1 MADYQFINVS
11 GDEVTEFNSPSHL
24 IGVTAEGK
32 WAKVSFARSK
42 FIVPVDLSVTGDVSV
57 QGKASF
63 ESVDFNGETNFQG
76 TANFNAQTVKS
87 STVIDST
94 QGKSNVMIK
103 PDSIKVSD
111 STGTSVIEFTGSDG
125 KVKAKALEISGSAN
139 VNSILVGGSKGIM
152 ISSSGV
158 ISTGGVANSG
168 IDFNAKKTPALVSPP
183 NSDSNDSTLANT
195 AWVQSLIQSKLSAI
209 SSGGF
214 GAKIISLPS
223 SVRVIDFGG
232 SGDFPTDVLYL
243 TFLGDT
249 GDLPTIT
256 PNDDFIIIYSE
267 TQGGSERTLRMFMG
281 GHHDSHIG
289 GASSHVRVITHED
302 LWLSVK
308 LTFTQ
313 PTTNN

>member
-32 WAKVSFARSK
+32 WAKVPFAGSK
-42 FIVPVDLSVTGDVSV
+42 FIVPVDLSVTGNVSV

-63 ESVDFNGETNFQG
+63 ESIEVNGETNFQG
-76 TANFNAQTVKS
+76 TANFKAQTVKL
-87 STVIDST
+87 TTIVGST
-94 QGKSNVMIK
+94 QGSNVMIK

-139 VNSILVGGSKGIM
+139 VNSILVGGSRGIM

-158 ISTGGVANSG
+158 ISTGEVANSG

-183 NSDSNDSTLANT
+183 SSDSNDSTLANT
-195 AWVQSLIQSKLSAI
+195 AWVQSLIQSKLSGV
-209 SSGGF
+209 SS

-223 SVRVIDFGG
+223 SVGVLDVSG
-232 SGDFPTDVLYL
+232 SAGTDVL
-243 TFLGDT
+243 FLQFLDIT
-249 GDLPTIT
+249 SNLPTVT
-256 PNDDFIIIYSE
+256 SSDDFIIIYSE
-267 TQGGSERTLRMFMG
+267 TLNAPERTLRMFMG
-281 GHHDSHIG
+281 GHHDSRLG
-289 GASSHVRVITHED
+289 GTSGYIKVITED
-302 LWLSVK
+302 DLLLSVK
-308 LTFTQ
+308 LTFTP
-313 PTTNN
+313 PTNK

>member
-32 WAKVSFARSK
+32 WAKVPFAGSK
-42 FIVPVDLSVTGDVSV
+42 FLVPVDLSVTGNVSV
-57 QGKASF
+57 QGKAYF

-76 TANFNAQTVKS
+76 KANFNAQTAKLTIVGS
-87 STVIDST
+87 P
-94 QGKSNVMIK
+94 QGSNVMIK

-139 VNSILVGGSKGIM
+139 VNSILVGGSNGIM

-158 ISTGGVANSG
+158 ISTAGVANSG

-183 NSDSNDSTLANT
+183 SSGSNDSTLANT

-209 SSGGF
+209 SGGF
-214 GAKIISLPS
+214 GAKIISLPK
-223 SVRVIDFGG
+223 SVRVIDTG
-232 SGDFPTDVLYL
+232 SSGTDVLFL
-243 TFLGDT
+243 SFLGDT
-249 GDLPTIT
+249 GNLPTIT

-267 TQGGSERTLRMFMG
+267 DPLRPGRTLRMFMG
-281 GHHDSHIG
+281 GHHNSNIG
-289 GASSHVRVITHED
+289 IGASSYVRVTTNDD
-302 LWLSVK
+302 LLLSVK
-308 LTFTQ
+308 LTFSTD
-313 PTTNN
+313 TIS

>member
-32 WAKVSFARSK
+32 WAKVPFAGTK
-42 FIVPVDLSVTGDVSV
+42 FLVPVDLSVTGNVDI
-57 QGKASF
+57 QGKSLF
-63 ESVDFNGETNFQG
+63 ESADFNGKTNFQG
-76 TANFNAQTVKS
+76 TANFNDQTAKS
-87 STVIDST
+87 STVVDST
-94 QGKSNVMIK
+94 QGKSHVMIK

-111 STGTSVIEFTGSDG
+111 SNGTSVIEFTGSDG
-125 KVKAKALEISGSAN
+125 KIKAKALEISGSAN
-139 VNSILVGGSKGIM
+139 VNSILVGGSRGIM

-183 NSDSNDSTLANT
+183 NLDSNDSTLANT
-195 AWVQSLIQSKLSAI
+195 AWVQSIIQSKLSEI

-214 GAKIISLPS
+214 GAKIISLPK
-223 SVRVIDFGG
+223 SVRVMDSGG
-232 SGDFPTDVLYL
+232 STGTDVLFL
-243 TFLGDT
+243 NFLGDT
-249 GDLPTIT
+249 GNLPTIT

-267 TQGGSERTLRMFMG
+267 DPLRSERTLRMFMG

-289 GASSHVRVITHED
+289 IGAGSYVRVITNDD
-302 LWLSVK
+302 LLLSVK
-308 LTFTQ
+308 LTFSTDSIS
-313 PTTNN
+313 

>member
-32 WAKVSFARSK
+32 WAKVPFAGSK
-42 FIVPVDLSVTGDVSV
+42 FLVPVDLSVTGNVSV

-63 ESVDFNGETNFQG
+63 EFVDFNGETNFQD

-87 STVIDST
+87 STIVDST

-139 VNSILVGGSKGIM
+139 VNSILVGGSRGIM

-158 ISTGGVANSG
+158 ISTGEVANSG

-183 NSDSNDSTLANT
+183 SSDSNDSTLANT
-195 AWVQSLIQSKLSAI
+195 AWVQSLIQSKLSGI
-209 SSGGF
+209 SS

-223 SVRVIDFGG
+223 SVGVLDVSG
-232 SGDFPTDVLYL
+232 SAGTDVL
-243 TFLGDT
+243 FLQFLDIT
-249 GDLPTIT
+249 SNLPTVT
-256 PNDDFIIIYSE
+256 PSDDFIIIYSE
-267 TQGGSERTLRMFMG
+267 TLNSPERTLRMFMG
-281 GHHDSHIG
+281 GHHDSRLG
-289 GASSHVRVITHED
+289 GTSGYIKVITED
-302 LWLSVK
+302 DLLLSVK
-308 LTFTQ
+308 LTFTP
-313 PTTNN
+313 PTTNK

>member
-11 GDEVTEFNSPSHL
+11 GDEVTEFKSPSHL

-32 WAKVSFARSK
+32 WAKVPFAGTK
-42 FIVPVDLSVTGDVSV
+42 FLVPVDLSVTGDVSV

-87 STVIDST
+87 STIVDPT
-94 QGKSNVMIK
+94 QGKSNVVIK

-139 VNSILVGGSKGIM
+139 VNSILVGGSNGIM

-158 ISTGGVANSG
+158 ISTRGVANSG

-183 NSDSNDSTLANT
+183 SSDSNDSTLANT
-195 AWVQSLIQSKLSAI
+195 AWIQSLIQSKLSAI
-209 SSGGF
+209 SGGF

-223 SVRVIDFGG
+223 SVRVIDSG
-232 SGDFPTDVLYL
+232 SGSTGTDVLFL
-243 TFLGDT
+243 SFLGDT
-249 GDLPTIT
+249 GNLPTIT
-256 PNDDFIIIYSE
+256 PDDDFIIIYSE
-267 TQGGSERTLRMFMG
+267 DSLRPGRTLRMFMG
-281 GHHDSHIG
+281 GHHDSRIG
-289 GASSHVRVITHED
+289 GGADSYVRVTTNDD
-302 LWLSVK
+302 LLLSVK
-308 LTFTQ
+308 LTFS
-313 PTTNN
+313 TNSIS

>member
-32 WAKVSFARSK
+32 WAKVPFAGSK
-42 FIVPVDLSVTGDVSV
+42 FLVPVDLSVTGNVSV

-76 TANFNAQTVKS
+76 KANFNAQTAKLTIVG
-87 STVIDST
+87 ST
-94 QGKSNVMIK
+94 QGSNVMIK

-139 VNSILVGGSKGIM
+139 VNSILVGGSRGIM

-195 AWVQSLIQSKLSAI
+195 AWVQSLIQSKLSEI
-209 SSGGF
+209 NSGGF
-214 GAKIISLPS
+214 GAKIISLPK
-223 SVRVIDFGG
+223 SVRVIDTG
-232 SGDFPTDVLYL
+232 STTGTDVLFL
-243 TFLGDT
+243 SFLGDT
-249 GDLPTIT
+249 GNLPTIT
-256 PNDDFIIIYSE
+256 PDDDFIIIYSE
-267 TQGGSERTLRMFMG
+267 DPLRSGRTLRMFMG

-289 GASSHVRVITHED
+289 IGASSYVRVITNDD
-302 LWLSVK
+302 LLLSVK
-308 LTFTQ
+308 LTFSTDSIS
-313 PTTNN
+313 

>member
-32 WAKVSFARSK
+32 WAKVPFAGSK
-42 FIVPVDLSVTGDVSV
+42 FLVPVDLSVTGNVSV

-76 TANFNAQTVKS
+76 KANFNAQTAKLTIVG
-87 STVIDST
+87 ST
-94 QGKSNVMIK
+94 QGSNVMIK

-139 VNSILVGGSKGIM
+139 VNSILVGGSRGIM

-195 AWVQSLIQSKLSAI
+195 AWVQSLIQSKLSEI
-209 SSGGF
+209 NSGGF
-214 GAKIISLPS
+214 GAKIISLPK
-223 SVRVIDFGG
+223 SVRVIDTG
-232 SGDFPTDVLYL
+232 STTGTDVLFL
-243 TFLGDT
+243 SFLGDT
-249 GDLPTIT
+249 GNLPTIT
-256 PNDDFIIIYSE
+256 PDDDFIIIYSE
-267 TQGGSERTLRMFMG
+267 DPLRSGRTLRMFMG

-289 GASSHVRVITHED
+289 IGTSSYVRVITNDD
-302 LWLSVK
+302 LLLSVK
-308 LTFTQ
+308 LTFSTDSIS
-313 PTTNN
+313 

>member
-11 GDEVTEFNSPSHL
+11 DDEVTELNSPSHL

-32 WAKVSFARSK
+32 WAKVPFAGTK
-42 FIVPVDLSVTGDVSV
+42 FLVPVDLSVTGNVSV

-63 ESVDFNGETNFQG
+63 ESVDFNGETNFQD

-87 STVIDST
+87 LTIVDST

-183 NSDSNDSTLANT
+183 SSDSNDSTLANT
-195 AWVQSLIQSKLSAI
+195 AWVQSLIQSKLSGI
-209 SSGGF
+209 SS

-223 SVRVIDFGG
+223 SVRVVDVSGSAGG
-232 SGDFPTDVLYL
+232 TDVLFL
-243 TFLGDT
+243 QFLGIT
-249 GDLPTIT
+249 SNLPTVT
-256 PNDDFIIIYSE
+256 SSDDFIIIYSE
-267 TQGGSERTLRMFMG
+267 TPNAPERTLRMFMG
-281 GHHDSHIG
+281 GHHDSRLG
-289 GASSHVRVITHED
+289 GTSGYIKVITED
-302 LWLSVK
+302 DLLLSVK
-308 LTFTQ
+308 LTFTP
-313 PTTNN
+313 PTTTK

>member
-32 WAKVSFARSK
+32 WAKVPFAGSK
-42 FIVPVDLSVTGDVSV
+42 FLVPVDLSVTGNVSV

-76 TANFNAQTVKS
+76 KANFNAQTAKLTIVG
-87 STVIDST
+87 ST
-94 QGKSNVMIK
+94 QGSNVMIK

-139 VNSILVGGSKGIM
+139 VNSILVGGSRGIM

-195 AWVQSLIQSKLSAI
+195 AWVQSLIQSKLSEI
-209 SSGGF
+209 NSGGF
-214 GAKIISLPS
+214 GAKIISLPK
-223 SVRVIDFGG
+223 SVRVIDTG
-232 SGDFPTDVLYL
+232 STTGTDVLFL
-243 TFLGDT
+243 SFLGDT
-249 GDLPTIT
+249 GNLPTIT
-256 PNDDFIIIYSE
+256 PDDDFIIIYSE
-267 TQGGSERTLRMFMG
+267 DPLRSGRTLRMFMG
-281 GHHDSHIG
+281 GHHDSNIG
-289 GASSHVRVITHED
+289 IGTSSYVRVITNDD
-302 LWLSVK
+302 LLLSVK
-308 LTFTQ
+308 LTFSTDSIS
-313 PTTNN
+313 

>member
-32 WAKVSFARSK
+32 WAKVPFAGSK
-42 FIVPVDLSVTGDVSV
+42 FLVPVDLSVTGKVSV
-57 QGKASF
+57 QGKSFF

-87 STVIDST
+87 STIVDPT

-111 STGTSVIEFTGSDG
+111 STGTSVIEFTGSNG

-152 ISSSGV
+152 ISPSGV
-158 ISTGGVANSG
+158 ISTRGVANSG

-183 NSDSNDSTLANT
+183 NSDSNDSTLVNT

-209 SSGGF
+209 SGGF

-223 SVRVIDFGG
+223 SVQVIDFGG
-232 SGDFPTDVLYL
+232 STGTDVL
-243 TFLGDT
+243 FLQLVGT
-249 GDLPTIT
+249 ISNLPAIT

-267 TQGGSERTLRMFMG
+267 TKGGSERTLRMFMG
-281 GHHDSHIG
+281 GHHDSHIDRTG
-289 GASSHVRVITHED
+289 GHIRVITHDD
-302 LWLSVK
+302 LLLSVK
-308 LTFTQ
+308 LTFSTDSIS
-313 PTTNN
+313 

>member
-32 WAKVSFARSK
+32 WAKVPFAGSK
-42 FIVPVDLSVTGDVSV
+42 FIVPVDLLVTGNVSV

-87 STVIDST
+87 STIVDST

-183 NSDSNDSTLANT
+183 SSDSNDSTLANT
-195 AWVQSLIQSKLSAI
+195 AWVQSLIQSKLS
-209 SSGGF
+209 GGF

-223 SVRVIDFGG
+223 SVRVADFTGAN
-232 SGDFPTDVLYL
+232 DVL
-243 TFLGDT
+243 FLQIIDT
-249 GDLPTIT
+249 TSNLPTIT
-256 PNDDFIIIYSE
+256 PDDDFIIIYSE
-267 TQGGSERTLRMFMG
+267 TPLGSERTLRMFMG
-281 GHHDSHIG
+281 GHHDSYIG
-289 GASSHVRVITHED
+289 GTSGGYVKVISPDD
-302 LWLSVK
+302 LPLSVK
-308 LTFTQ
+308 LTFTS

>member
-32 WAKVSFARSK
+32 WAKVPFAGSK
-42 FIVPVDLSVTGDVSV
+42 FIVPVDLSVTGNVSV

-63 ESVDFNGETNFQG
+63 ESIEVNGETNFQG
-76 TANFNAQTVKS
+76 TANFNDQTVKS
-87 STVIDST
+87 STIADST

-158 ISTGGVANSG
+158 ISTGGIANSG

-183 NSDSNDSTLANT
+183 NSDSNDRTLANT
-195 AWVQSLIQSKLSAI
+195 AWVQSLIQSKLRGI
-209 SSGGF
+209 SSG
-214 GAKIISLPS
+214 AKIVSLPS
-223 SVRVIDFGG
+223 SVRVMDFSG
-232 SGDFPTDVLYL
+232 STGTDVL
-243 TFLGDT
+243 FLQFLDIT
-249 GDLPTIT
+249 SNLPTIT
-256 PNDDFIIIYSE
+256 SNDDFIIIYSE
-267 TQGGSERTLRMFMG
+267 TPDAPERILRMFMG
-281 GHHDSHIG
+281 GHHNSILG
-289 GASSHVRVITHED
+289 GTSGYIQVITNDD
-302 LWLSVK
+302 LLLSVK
-308 LTFTQ
+308 LTFSTD
-313 PTTNN
+313 TIN

>member
-32 WAKVSFARSK
+32 WAKVPFAGSK
-42 FIVPVDLSVTGDVSV
+42 FLVPVDLSVTGNVSV

-63 ESVDFNGETNFQG
+63 ESVDFNGETNFQD

-87 STVIDST
+87 STIVDST
-94 QGKSNVMIK
+94 QGKSNVVIK

-139 VNSILVGGSKGIM
+139 VNSILVGGSRGIM

-183 NSDSNDSTLANT
+183 SSDSNDSTLANT
-195 AWVQSLIQSKLSAI
+195 AWVQSLIQSKLTEI

-223 SVRVIDFGG
+223 SVRVVDSGG
-232 SGDFPTDVLYL
+232 STSTDVLFL
-243 TFLGDT
+243 NFLGDT
-249 GDLPTIT
+249 GNLPTIT
-256 PNDDFIIIYSE
+256 PDDDFIIIYSE
-267 TQGGSERTLRMFMG
+267 DPLRSGRTLRMFMG

-289 GASSHVRVITHED
+289 IGASSYVRVITNDD
-302 LWLSVK
+302 LLLSVK
-308 LTFTQ
+308 LTFSTDSIS
-313 PTTNN
+313 

>member
-32 WAKVSFARSK
+32 WAKVPFAGSK
-42 FIVPVDLSVTGDVSV
+42 FLVPVDLSVTGNVSV

-76 TANFNAQTVKS
+76 KANFNAQTAKLTIVG
-87 STVIDST
+87 ST
-94 QGKSNVMIK
+94 QGSNVMIK

-139 VNSILVGGSKGIM
+139 VNSILVGGSRGIM

-195 AWVQSLIQSKLSAI
+195 AWVQSLIQSKLSEI
-209 SSGGF
+209 NSGGF
-214 GAKIISLPS
+214 GAKIISLPK
-223 SVRVIDFGG
+223 SVRVIDTGG
-232 SGDFPTDVLYL
+232 SGSTGTDVLFL
-243 TFLGDT
+243 SFLGDT
-249 GDLPTIT
+249 GNLPTIT
-256 PNDDFIIIYSE
+256 PDDDFIIIYSE
-267 TQGGSERTLRMFMG
+267 DPLRSGRTLRMFMG
-281 GHHDSHIG
+281 GHHDSNIG
-289 GASSHVRVITHED
+289 IGASSYVRVITNDD
-302 LWLSVK
+302 LLLSVK
-308 LTFTQ
+308 LTFSTDSIS
-313 PTTNN
+313 

>member
-42 FIVPVDLSVTGDVSV
+42 FIVPVDLSVTGNVSV
-57 QGKASF
+57 QGKGSF

-158 ISTGGVANSG
+158 ISTGGIANSG

-183 NSDSNDSTLANT
+183 SSDSNDSTLANT
-195 AWVQSLIQSKLSAI
+195 AWVQSLIQSKLSGI
-209 SSGGF
+209 SS

-223 SVRVIDFGG
+223 SVQVMDF
-232 SGDFPTDVLYL
+232 SGAADNDVL
-243 TFLGDT
+243 FLALVGIT
-249 GDLPTIT
+249 SNLPTIT
-256 PNDDFIIIYSE
+256 SDDDFIIIYSE
-267 TQGGSERTLRMFMG
+267 TPGSEQRTLRMFMG
-281 GHHDSHIG
+281 GHHDSMIEGTQGHI
-289 GASSHVRVITHED
+289 RVITHDD
-302 LWLSVK
+302 LLLSVK
-308 LTFTQ
+308 LTFTS

>member
-32 WAKVSFARSK
+32 WAKVPFAGSK
-42 FIVPVDLSVTGDVSV
+42 FIVPVDLSVTGNVSV
-57 QGKASF
+57 QGKGSF

-87 STVIDST
+87 STIVDST

-139 VNSILVGGSKGIM
+139 VNSILVGGSNGIM

-158 ISTGGVANSG
+158 ISTRGVANSG

-195 AWVQSLIQSKLSAI
+195 AWVKSQIDSNKPSVELVNSGRGDKFLDDSGNYSAI
-209 SSGGF
+209 VIGNLGNFKIYSVGRVLGVSSSADERLVTIG
-214 GAKIISLPS
+214 
-223 SVRVIDFGG
+223 
-232 SGDFPTDVLYL
+232 VLL
-243 TFLGDT
+243 DIQV
-249 GDLPTIT
+249 GDL
-256 PNDDFIIIYSE
+256 
-267 TQGGSERTLRMFMG
+267 
-281 GHHDSHIG
+281 
-289 GASSHVRVITHED
+289 V
-302 LWLSVK
+302 
-308 LTFTQ
+308 TF
-313 PTTNN
+313 NSRLL